1 MQFQR
6 PHRKKHQVSVIPLIN
21 VIFLLLMFFIV
32 AGTIE
37 VVDTLDVALPMA
49 NSGVSK
55 PPVNAV
61 IYLGRDGNVA
71 INSDLV
77 SKKDLKTIIK
87 TLFIENPE
95 QKISIKSD
103 AGVPAQTLVMIMNLI
118 EESGGTD
125 VSLVTEVGEK

>member
-6 PHRKKHQVSVIPLIN
+6 PIRKKHQVSVIPLIN

-37 VVDTLDVALPMA
+37 VVDTLDVALPKA
-49 NSGVSK
+49 ENGASK
-55 PPVNAV
+55 PTVNAI
-61 IYLGRDGNVA
+61 IYLGKDGKVA
-71 INSDLV
+71 LNSDLV
-77 SKKDLKTIIK
+77 ATKDLKTIIT

-103 AGVPAQTLVMIMNLI
+103 AGVPAKTLVMIMNII
-118 EESGGTD
+118 EAAGGKD
-125 VSLVTEVGEK
+125 VSLVTEVGQK